1 MSGDQQHVVVWDPSG
16 EYWDGAVVGELRAHQ
31 LRALG
36 VATLPVD
43 AGLMQK
49 NAVAGYFRRSFG
61 AGVPLSPVIPQRA
74 AMILLWTTAGQGA
87 RLFWRARLQ
96 ATFQVVTGTE
106 PGSTSLARDELDGQL
121 RVVADTAQVGAYPQG
136 FVAYDEGAVAY
147 LRGLGEPDRHGG
159 WTVGGFVQIGQQGEG
174 FMGLS
179 LYGAARGARLAWVA
193 ASQSDAPGR

>member
-1 MSGDQQHVVVWDPSG
+1 MSGDQQHVVVWDPRG
-16 EYWDGAVVGELRAHQ
+16 EYWDGAVVGELKAHQ

-43 AGLMQK
+43 AGLMAK
-49 NAVAGYFRRSFG
+49 NGVAGYFRRSFG

-74 AMILLWTTAGQGA
+74 AMVLLWTTAGQGQ

-96 ATFQVVTGTE
+96 ATFHVVAGLDGAE
-106 PGSTSLARDELDGQL
+106 HLVRDELDGQL
-121 RVVADTAQVGAYPQG
+121 RLVADTAQVGAYPQG

-147 LRGLGEPDRHGG
+147 TRGLGEPDKWGG
-159 WTVGGFVQIGQQGEG
+159 WTVGGCVQLGQQLEG

-193 ASQSDAPGR
+193 VSQSDAPAG